1 MQLYILCFCF
11 LIHSLYRSNIPIQF
25 WGKKTT
31 PKLKIPPPLVK
42 CSSFHLSPWCH
53 TFLLLAKTYSKYF
66 NIQYSKY
73 SGYYSYPTDNSH
85 KRTEHTAIL
94 AFLFIWGWMINS
106 FKHVLEPQRSRS
118 CTVRT
123 HHSRMWNTKPYA
135 SFWSKWK
142 KMNTKAKTKVTQ
154 VQHVRTLEQ
163 NLIP

>member
-1 MQLYILCFCF
+1 MKGTGSPTFFRKAAKDFRDSSCSCIFFAFVFSYTAFTEAT
-11 LIHSLYRSNIPIQF
+11 SPSSSEE
-25 WGKKTT
+25 KKNKQQKTEN
-31 PKLKIPPPLVK
+31 PPPLVK

-66 NIQYSKY
+66 NIPYSR
-73 SGYYSYPTDNSH
+73 YYSYATDNSH
-85 KRTEHTAIL
+85 KRTEYTAIL

-135 SFWSKWK
+135 SFWSK
-142 KMNTKAKTKVTQ
+142 
-154 VQHVRTLEQ
+154 
-163 NLIP
+163 